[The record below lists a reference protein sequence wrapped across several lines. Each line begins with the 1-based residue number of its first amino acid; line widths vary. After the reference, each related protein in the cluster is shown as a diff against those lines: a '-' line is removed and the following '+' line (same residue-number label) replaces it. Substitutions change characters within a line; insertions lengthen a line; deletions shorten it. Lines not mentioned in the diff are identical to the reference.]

1 MAANRRE
8 LQKEIDGNLEAFQAH
23 LSDLLDTDRGKY
35 ALLRHREVVGLY
47 DTATDAQTAGRQLY
61 RDEIFSIQKVSDEP
75 LELGV
80 FSHAVHL
87 G

>member
-8 LQKEIDGNLEAFQAH
+8 LQKEIDGNLEAFQGH
-23 LSDLLDTDRGKY
+23 LGNLLDMHRGKY

-47 DTATDAQTAGRQLY
+47 DTASDAQTAGRQLY
-61 RDEIFSIQKVSDEP
+61 GDELFSIQKVSDEP
-75 LELGV
+75 LKLGI

>member
-1 MAANRRE
+1 MVANRRE
-8 LQKEIDGNLEAFQAH
+8 LQTEIDGNLEAFQEYLAE
-23 LSDLLDTDRGKY
+23 LLNTHRDKY

-47 DTATDAQTAGRQLY
+47 DTAGDAQTAGRQLY
-61 RDEIFSIQKVSDEP
+61 GDELFSIQKVSDEP
-75 LELGV
+75 LKLGI